1 MRLLKFNEAYK
12 DRPMTEEDLEVVED
26 CLYGLIE
33 TWDLKTKY
41 IPKENP
47 TPYSTTQIREY
58 GFEDDNRFTGDYYMS
73 LDNRHMGSINLSI
86 RMSHLKG
93 GDLKKFLN
101 GLNIFYRRLESQ
113 GMSECSGKNTG
124 KRSWTVREWDI
135 HIRWSP
141 YKKWKESELQ
151 NIKPFNE
158 SDNININGLQD
169 IKDEILFDVLDNF
182 PLHKECIE
190 PGNSLYGTD
199 ILNSDFEDYGQIL
212 WSICQNADYTN
223 DFKKR
228 SSTFLP
234 NQYVIFVRYIW
245 APRATKD
252 LGFVDMLSKK
262 VKHWNNIGWDA
273 KMTIKSDKLN
283 KNADQDNPHSY
294 NGFEEDFDEDQTSTW
309 SENLNEWVNV
319 NLITITLDKTKKSA

>member
-1 MRLLKFNEAYK
+1 MRLLKFNEAYR

-33 TWDLKTKY
+33 TWGLKTKY

-86 RMSHLKG
+86 RMPHLKG
-93 GDLKKFLN
+93 DDLKKFLN

-113 GMSECSGKNTG
+113 GMSEYSGRNTG
-124 KRSWTVREWDI
+124 KRSWTYIYPDRVRYLAKISQTAVREWDI

-158 SDNININGLQD
+158 SVEEKPYYKITTEEWQGLIGIEDGNYGANMVPLTQREKDD
-169 IKDEILFDVLDNF
+169 ITSYYNQFYDPDF
-182 PLHKECIE
+182 PLIWYRNEGDNEFLSKYSLTYMKHVHFVIVR
-190 PGNSLYGTD
+190 PDGNYFFTKTDDDWFGVFYLPKRGVGTSFSRLAKTWKCD
-199 ILNSDFEDYGQIL
+199 QIL
-212 WSICQNADYTN
+212 GV
-223 DFKKR
+223 KK
-228 SSTFLP
+228 FIFDI
-234 NQYVIFVRYIW
+234 QYYKVE
-245 APRATKD
+245 
-252 LGFVDMLSKK
+252 GF
-262 VKHWNNIGWDA
+262 
-273 KMTIKSDKLN
+273 
-283 KNADQDNPHSY
+283 
-294 NGFEEDFDEDQTSTW
+294 
-309 SENLNEWVNV
+309 
-319 NLITITLDKTKKSA
+319 